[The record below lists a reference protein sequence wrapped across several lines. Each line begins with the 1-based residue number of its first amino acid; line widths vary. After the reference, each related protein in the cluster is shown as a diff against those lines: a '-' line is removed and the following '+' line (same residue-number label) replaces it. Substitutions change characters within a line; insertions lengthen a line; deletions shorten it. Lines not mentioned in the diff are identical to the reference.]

1 MSGIDLHPLDV
12 LKLGFWNIN
21 GLNSKVIGNKL
32 TNQDFS
38 QKIEPLKKIQHL
50 ITLQDLIMIIDY
62 ESFQIFISESHLL
75 FFAAIF

>member
-1 MSGIDLHPLDV
+1 MSGIDLRPFDV

-38 QKIEPLKKIQHL
+38 VKNGIL
-50 ITLQDLIMIIDY
+50 
-62 ESFQIFISESHLL
+62 
-75 FFAAIF
+75 